1 MMQPLL
7 TVAMVAERLRVSR
20 TTVYQLV
27 ESGRLSVHR
36 IGGGRGAIRVNE
48 GDLAAYLDSC
58 REVPPSFP
66 TPARPKR
73 VPPLRHLKL

>member
-1 MMQPLL
+1 MTQPLL

-36 IGGGRGAIRVNE
+36 IGGGRGAIRVSE
-48 GDLAAYLDSC
+48 DQLVEYLQGSC
-58 REVPPSFP
+58 SLTSTHKQAPKP
-66 TPARPKR
+66 PARR
-73 VPPLRHLKL
+73 LRHLKL